1 MSSFKEDQQNA
12 RKQAFFDSR
21 DSYKIN
27 IDKYKNTSDPILQQ
41 KERYVINI
49 YFIFILLYNRKQK
62 NTNLMSKQI
71 IISII

>member
-1 MSSFKEDQQNA
+1 MSSIKEDQQKE
-12 RKQAFFDSR
+12 RKQAFYDSHT
-21 DSYKIN
+21 SYKTN
-27 IDKYKNTSDPILQQ
+27 IDKYKNISDPILQQ

-49 YFIFILLYNRKQK
+49 YIIFFYFRKQK